1 MNLTDAI
8 KNKAIELGFDLAG
21 ITTAAPIQT
30 EQVRHFANWL
40 NAGFASDMQY
50 MQRNLEKRFA
60 PARLLE
66 NAQSVIVV
74 CLNYTPLPTE
84 EKQESD
90 ACVGRVA
97 NYALYEDYHLFIT
110 KRLHKLADFI
120 TSLSGPGH
128 KFRVCV
134 DSAPLAERALA
145 LRAGLGFIGK
155 NHMLINPILGPQI
168 LLGEIITDIKLKPDK
183 PIATNCSDCNKCIEA
198 CPTGALRLDGR
209 LDANKCISYL
219 TTEYK
224 GPIPP
229 GPAEKIGDRLFGC
242 DECVM
247 ACPYQGNAPPCS
259 NKDFKFYP
267 DRNKLDLDKVIS
279 MTEQEF
285 KTTFAGSCIKRLGFE
300 RLKRNARICIKNLTR
315 R

>member
-8 KNKAIELGFDLAG
+8 KNKAIESGFDLAG
-21 ITTAAPIQT
+21 ITTAAPIRA
-30 EQVRHFANWL
+30 EQVRRFTNWL
-40 NAGFASDMQY
+40 NAGFAGNMQY
-50 MQRNLEKRFA
+50 MQRGLEKRFA

-66 NAQSVIVV
+66 NAQSIIVA
-74 CLNYTPLPTE
+74 CLNYTPPPTGK
-84 EKQESD
+84 KQKSD

-120 TSLSGPGH
+120 TSLSGLGH
-128 KFRVCV
+128 KFRICV

-155 NHMLINPILGPQI
+155 NHMLINPTLGPQI

-183 PIATNCSDCNKCIEA
+183 PMAADCSDCNKCIEA

-209 LDANKCISYL
+209 LDANKCISCL
-219 TTEYK
+219 TTEYR

-229 GPAEKIGDRLFGC
+229 GLAEKIGNRLFGC

-267 DRNKLDLDKVIS
+267 DRGRLEPEKIIS
-279 MTEQEF
+279 MTEEEF
-285 KTTFAGSCIKRLGFE
+285 KTAFAGSCIKRPGLE
-300 RLKRNARICIKNLTR
+300 RLKRNARICIKNSTQK
-315 R
+315 

>member
-8 KNKAIELGFDLAG
+8 KKQAIESGFDLAG

-30 EQVRHFANWL
+30 EQVRHFTNWL
-40 NAGFASDMQY
+40 NAGFAGDMKY

-74 CLNYTPLPTE
+74 CLNYTPPPRGE
-84 EKQESD
+84 ERRSD
-90 ACVGRVA
+90 TRAGRVA

-110 KRLHKLADFI
+110 KRLHKLTGFI

-128 KFRVCV
+128 RFRVCA
-134 DSAPLAERALA
+134 DSAPLAERGLA

-183 PIATNCSDCNKCIEA
+183 PIKADCSECNKCIEA
-198 CPTGALRLDGR
+198 CPTGALRPDGWF
-209 LDANKCISYL
+209 DVNKCISYL

-224 GPIPP
+224 GRIPP
-229 GPAEKIGDRLFGC
+229 GPAEKIGNRLFGC
-242 DECVM
+242 DECM
-247 ACPYQGNAPPCS
+247 TACPYQENAPPCS

-267 DRNKLDLDKVIS
+267 DRGRIELEKIIG

-285 KTTFAGSCIKRLGFE
+285 KTAFAGSCIKRLGLE
-300 RLKRNARICIKNLTR
+300 RLKRNARICIKNLAR